1 MRFEWP
7 YLLWLFVLLPVLAA
21 FYWYVLRRKRKEA
34 VAYSSLSLLKEAL
47 GRRQSLR
54 RHVPPLLLGLALIP
68 LILAI
73 ARPSTTFTLPS
84 DQVTI
89 VLAMDVSLSMRATDM
104 KPNRISAAKDAAKAF
119 VAELPRSIKVGIV
132 AFAGTATVV
141 QTPTD
146 NRDDLVAAIDAFQLQ
161 RGTATGSA
169 LMVALN
175 LLRPDSG
182 IDLESAL
189 FGKDFRRGQEA
200 QGVLGDTFGKEG
212 SGKSSSRGGTGL
224 KRPGSEEIG
233 KQAGSV
239 KEFTPVAP
247 GSYNNGAI
255 ILLSDGRRTTGVDPV
270 IAAKQAAD
278 RGVKVFTVGF
288 GSRDPNANANDEW
301 SYYLRLD
308 EDALKQMA
316 GITKAD
322 YQHAGSSADL
332 RKVYE
337 GFNTK
342 FSMER
347 RETEVSALFSAAA
360 ALLVLLAAFLSL
372 RWLRGV

>member
-7 YLLWLFVLLPVLAA
+7 NLLWLFVLLPVLAA
-21 FYWYVLRRKRKEA
+21 FYWYALRRKRKEA
-34 VAYSSLSLLKEAL
+34 VAYSSLSLLKEAM
-47 GRRQSLR
+47 GRHQGLR
-54 RHVPPLLLGLALIP
+54 RHLPPALLGLALIP
-68 LILAI
+68 LILAM

-104 KPNRISAAKDAAKAF
+104 KPNRIAAAKEAAKAF

-175 LLRPDSG
+175 LLRPDTG

-189 FGKDFRRGQEA
+189 FGKDFRRGLDGPSV
-200 QGVLGDTFGKEG
+200 QGDGARKNAGSKLGGNAE
-212 SGKSSSRGGTGL
+212 L

-233 KQAGSV
+233 KQTGSV

-270 IAAKQAAD
+270 VAAKQAAD

-347 RETEVSALFSAAA
+347 RETEVSALFSAVA
-360 ALLVLLAAFLSL
+360 ALLVMLAAFLSL
-372 RWLRGV
+372 RWLRGA

>member
-1 MRFEWP
+1 MFMRFEWP
-7 YLLWLFVLLPVLAA
+7 NLLWLFVLLPVLAA
-21 FYWYVLRRKRKEA
+21 FYWYALRRKRKEA
-34 VAYSSLSLLKEAL
+34 VAYSSLSILKEAM
-47 GRRQSLR
+47 GRRQGLR
-54 RHVPPLLLGLALIP
+54 RHLPPALLGLALIP
-68 LILAI
+68 LILAM

-104 KPNRISAAKDAAKAF
+104 KPNRISAAKDAAKSF

-146 NRDDLVAAIDAFQLQ
+146 NREELVAAIDAFQLQ

-175 LLRPDSG
+175 LLRPDTG

-189 FGKDFRRGQEA
+189 FGKDFRRGPEA
-200 QGVLGDTFGKEG
+200 QSFLGDSSAKGGAKANGAG
-212 SGKSSSRGGTGL
+212 S

-233 KQAGSV
+233 KSAGSV
-239 KEFTPVAP
+239 KEFIPVAP

-255 ILLSDGRRTTGVDPV
+255 ILLSDGRRTTGVDPIV
-270 IAAKQAAD
+270 AAKQAAD

-288 GSRDPNANANDEW
+288 GSKDPNANANDEW

-347 RETEVSALFSAAA
+347 RETEVSALFSAVA
-360 ALLVLLAAFLSL
+360 ALLVLVAAFLSL
-372 RWLRGV
+372 RWLRGL

>member
-1 MRFEWP
+1 
-7 YLLWLFVLLPVLAA
+7 
-21 FYWYVLRRKRKEA
+21 
-34 VAYSSLSLLKEAL
+34 
-47 GRRQSLR
+47 
-54 RHVPPLLLGLALIP
+54 LGLALIP
-68 LILAI
+68 LILAM

-104 KPNRISAAKDAAKAF
+104 KPNRISAAKEAAKAF

-175 LLRPDSG
+175 LLRPDTAV
-182 IDLESAL
+182 DLESAL
-189 FGKDFRRGQEA
+189 FGKDFRRGD
-200 QGVLGDTFGKEG
+200 GGGKDPLGRDASGKESGPG
-212 SGKSSSRGGTGL
+212 SKKL
-224 KRPGSEEIG
+224 GSEEIG
-233 KQAGSV
+233 KPTGSV

-270 IAAKQAAD
+270 VAAKHAAD

-347 RETEVSALFSAAA
+347 RETEVSALFSALA

>member
-7 YLLWLFVLLPVLAA
+7 ISLWLFALLPVLAA
-21 FYWYVLRRKRKEA
+21 FYWYALRRKRKEA
-34 VAYSSLSLLKEAL
+34 VAYSSLSLLKAAM

-54 RHVPPLLLGLALIP
+54 RHLPPLLLGLALIP

-84 DQVTI
+84 DQVTV

-104 KPNRISAAKDAAKAF
+104 KPNRITAAKEAAKAF

-146 NRDDLVAAIDAFQLQ
+146 NREDLVAAIDAFQLQ

-175 LLRPDSG
+175 LLRPDTG

-189 FGKDFRRGQEA
+189 FGKDFRRGMES
-200 QGVLGDTFGKEG
+200 QGLIGEG
-212 SGKSSSRGGTGL
+212 SSKDGDRS
-224 KRPGSEEIG
+224 RPGSKRSGAEAIG
-233 KQAGSV
+233 RPPGSV
-239 KEFTPVAP
+239 KEFLPVAP

-270 IAAKQAAD
+270 VAAKQAAD

-308 EDALKQMA
+308 EEALKQMA

-347 RETEVSALFSAAA
+347 RETEVSALLSALA
-360 ALLVLLAAFLSL
+360 ALLILLAAFLSL
-372 RWLRGV
+372 RWLRGA